1 MIFVKEYIEAFR
13 LGNNP
18 FQIITRFI
26 RGEKCFLLLL
36 LIRKKYVGCLVR
48 SSEDGEIEN
57 ANNNRNEFFVKFT
70 SLLFLSFLPGVKF

>member
-13 LGNNP
+13 SGNNP

-26 RGEKCFLLLL
+26 RGEKYFLLLL

-57 ANNNRNEFFVKFT
+57 ANNNRNECFVKFT
-70 SLLFLSFLPGVKF
+70 SPLFLSFPPGVKF

>member
-13 LGNNP
+13 SGNNP

-26 RGEKCFLLLL
+26 RGEKCFLLLF

-57 ANNNRNEFFVKFT
+57 ANNNRNEFFV
-70 SLLFLSFLPGVKF
+70 

>member
-13 LGNNP
+13 SGNNP

-36 LIRKKYVGCLVR
+36 LICYR

-57 ANNNRNEFFVKFT
+57 ANNNRNEFFC
-70 SLLFLSFLPGVKF
+70 